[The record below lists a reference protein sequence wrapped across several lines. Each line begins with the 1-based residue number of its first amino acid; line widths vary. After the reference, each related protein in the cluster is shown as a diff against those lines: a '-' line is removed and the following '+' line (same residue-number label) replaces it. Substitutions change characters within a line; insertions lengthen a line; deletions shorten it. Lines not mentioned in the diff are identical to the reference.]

1 VALMA
6 RALNPGS
13 EYLGS
18 DLNKLQLNLG
28 QITEMIHVASLIHD
42 DVLDESDTRRGELF
56 VFFFKVILS

>member
-1 VALMA
+1 MA

-42 DVLDESDTRRGELF
+42 DVLDESDTRRGDVYL
-56 VFFFKVILS
+56 